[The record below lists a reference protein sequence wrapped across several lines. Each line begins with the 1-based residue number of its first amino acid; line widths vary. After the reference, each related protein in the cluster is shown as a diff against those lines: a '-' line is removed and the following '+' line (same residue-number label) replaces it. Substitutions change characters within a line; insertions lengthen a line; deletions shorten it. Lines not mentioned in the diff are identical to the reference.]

1 MKRFLLT
8 LLLAPAFA
16 TFGQDVTNSRTSS
29 YHTFVYQI
37 TNEEA
42 RPLYRHDNSS
52 VGPGYFHTL
61 IDTYPTDSVYRK
73 KLPNG
78 HYLFVKSIANQV
90 ETILESV
97 NNLDMKILNNS
108 HDMLLVFHDQ
118 AGMEIQNLK
127 PEIKNRNIPYFK
139 KLNAYRLSKTNKQGH
154 VVVEHEGHHNF
165 FNIKRQ
171 YNNTLAARTKRRA
184 LYTFP
189 INHIISPLTY
199 TYRSVRGLI
208 KYRSLSPP
216 GIYYR
221 ARKLFEAKSR
231 EGYIVLNKPK
241 FKPGDTVKL
250 KAFVTTPK
258 GRPVNKTLE
267 IFVSGYSPFVNKKIG
282 VVSPYRDGAYVFE
295 FILNDSLKLSLD
307 KNYTV
312 QLKDKRNNRYPNQ
325 TFALEYYE
333 LNQNFFSLKPS
344 PENKLSGPASVLLK
358 GTDSNDMPLYDIHAE
373 VLVKPKKI
381 IDFFEKKVFVPDT
394 LWIHSVKLE
403 SLGDTRVPL
412 PATIFPNVSLEYDVS
427 TTFVNAENE
436 RQVQSISLSHNAV
449 KQPSIEVE
457 HDSVVFSFSDQGHY
471 QVAARNTTGEIIHMK
486 NVTLPYTEKIQSLVS
501 VYELRREGKPIKHLA
516 MGNISDQVE
525 VVAAR
530 TKDSLTLALQN
541 PRKLPIRFQLF
552 KNNVIIEQGY
562 SHTYSHRQKS
572 HATDRYYFS
581 LQYIWAG
588 TAQEQNYDLPFAKK
602 PLSISIDHPITVFPG
617 QSTDIAVTV
626 KDAFGKAVN
635 DVDLTAYAITK
646 KFAHSQQF
654 SVPPYERFKNR
665 KAFNSFSQLKITDK
679 KLFQKFEYDFWK
691 LRLGLDSIQYYQF
704 LFPSTGM
711 FQQYTV
717 AEDSITQIAPYV
729 VKDGFIQPVYY
740 IYFDKEL
747 KYYYGVESIKP
758 YSFAVNAR
766 VKDIT
771 IRLKDRLIKIK
782 NVAFAKGR
790 KLILSVDLNHPP
802 ANVEILEQPIQLSEE
817 EIKKLQPHFLWVNR
831 DDTQK
836 QAMFKQD
843 QSFHVLP
850 PYQNR
855 YGFNAEMI
863 GPLFPGTASYQ
874 SGFTVSFPFKP
885 MMTYT
890 FKPTL
895 VDRQFMVRGLAKKL
909 PYLTLLASLKDQVL
923 TESRIEEYWKS
934 LEEKIS
940 YRFSKYPASSSTIK
954 EYGSLSLREKK
965 RVQKT
970 AAHFA
975 TFLLNLDRPD
985 EFYIFPPGTHDF
997 SGLAPGLY
1005 QCVIVYADESY
1016 INPKP
1021 VRILPYGTTF
1031 YDVSDEPILPADSF
1045 SKEVIEKIREWSEK
1059 NHYVEQVRMQDM
1071 QSIRQLYYREA
1082 TDYTAYSGGRWV
1094 SGTITDPQ
1102 DGLGIPGTNVV
1113 VKGTTIGTVSDAN
1126 GFYRVYVPY
1135 SGVLIFSFIG
1145 YMTQEIETGS
1155 RTSADAQLT
1164 ADVQQLSEVVV
1175 VGYGVQYS
1183 KSLTSSV
1190 SNVSSLLSGRIAGLQ
1205 ISGAP
1210 GASDS
1215 ISIKLRGLAAVKSY
1229 QTPIVI
1235 IDGVLRRMEDINP
1248 SQVVA
1253 MEIMEAAQAMAL
1265 YGSRA
1270 ANGIILISTKPGT
1283 TRAQLL
1289 QVKLPDVPQL
1299 ISLEGNVAGS
1309 SLRKNFRDYA
1319 FWQPALRTNAN
1330 GMATFRATYP
1340 DDITGWNIRVL
1351 GMASQ
1356 KRSGEASRPV
1366 QSFKPL
1372 VAQLALPNFLVAGD
1386 SAWGVGKITNY
1397 TADSIRLKKT
1407 VAINDKEIKHG
1418 EVNIKNSLIDS
1429 VSLVGAGDS
1438 LRVKYEIEYKSYR
1451 DGELR
1456 KIPVMPIGVLES
1468 KGIFVALP
1476 RDTTFTLAFDK
1487 ESRVKI
1493 FAQADPIDLL
1503 LDEVSVLKAFPY
1515 ECNEQLASKLKALL
1529 AEKAIREYKKEK
1541 FEHSRWIEKIIKK
1554 LSSHQAKDGS
1564 WSWWGMHGGS
1574 IWITLHIAEAF
1585 RWAEKLG
1592 YSTSYDRKS
1601 LTEFLT
1607 DPSVFASADD
1617 QLRAWIYL
1625 SSQSEKLI
1633 ARSLTDTL
1641 SKQNKL
1647 YNHHYKLLAARLL
1660 QLNGEEPD
1668 WNWIDSLKRK
1678 TLKGNIYWGEERANL
1693 WNNDTDNT
1701 LLVYQMIEHKNPD
1714 HADLLRIRNYFIEK
1728 RKRSWAN
1735 TYQSSRIIETLLPS
1749 LKKES
1754 GIKKTALSLSGD
1766 IAHTI
1771 SNFPF
1776 EKTYLDIQHLSV
1788 SKKGDAPI
1796 YFTAYE
1802 EQWDTTPKKVEG
1814 DFIVKTNWPDQSGK
1828 LKAGKPVTLQVSLE
1842 VKKDAEFVMINV
1854 PIPAGCSYTQKSQ
1867 SRTHGEVHRE
1877 YDIHETRIYCERLR
1891 AGNYQY
1897 NIQLTPRYKGNY
1909 HLNPAKAEWMYF
1921 PVIYG
1926 REEMK
1931 EVTIK

>member
-8 LLLAPAFA
+8 LLLAPVFSA
-16 TFGQDVTNSRTSS
+16 FGQDVTSSRTSS

-42 RPLYRHDNSS
+42 RALYRHNNSS
-52 VGPGYFHTL
+52 VGTDYFHTL

-73 KLPNG
+73 KLPTG
-78 HYLFVKSIANQV
+78 HYLFVKSIANQA

-108 HDMLLVFHDQ
+108 RDMLLVFHDQ
-118 AGMEIQNLK
+118 DGMEILNLK
-127 PEIKNRNIPYFK
+127 PEIKNRNIPYSK

-154 VVVEHEGHHNF
+154 VIVEHEGQLNF

-171 YNNTLAARTKRRA
+171 FNNTLATRTKRRV

-189 INHIISPLTY
+189 INHIVSPFTY
-199 TYRSVRGLI
+199 TFRSIRGLI
-208 KYRSLSPP
+208 KYGSISPP

-221 ARKLFEAKSR
+221 ASKLFKASNH
-231 EGYIVLNKPK
+231 EGYLVLNKPK
-241 FKPGDTVKL
+241 FKPGDTVKI
-250 KAFVTTPK
+250 KAFITTRRGNPIA
-258 GRPVNKTLE
+258 KTLE
-267 IFVSGYSPFVNKKIG
+267 VFISGYSPYINKKIG

-295 FILNDSLKLSLD
+295 FILNDTLKLSLD

-312 QLKDKRNNRYPNQ
+312 QLKDKRNNQYPNQ
-325 TFALEYYE
+325 TFAIEHYE
-333 LNQNFFSLKPS
+333 LNQNFFSLKPA
-344 PENKLSGPASVLLK
+344 PENKLNGPASVLLK
-358 GTDSNDMPLYDIHAE
+358 GTDSNDMPLYDIQAD

-394 LWIHSVKLE
+394 LWTQSVKLE
-403 SLGDTRVPL
+403 PLGDTRVTL
-412 PATIFPNVSLEYDVS
+412 PAIIFPNVSLDYEVS

-436 RQVQSISLSHNAV
+436 RQAQSISLSHNTV

-457 HDSVVFSFSDQGHY
+457 HDSVVFSFSEQGDY
-471 QVAARNTTGEIIHMK
+471 QVATRNTTGEIVQTK
-486 NVTLPYTEKIQSLVS
+486 NVILPYTEKIQSLAS
-501 VYELRREGKPIKHLA
+501 IYELLADGKPIKHLA

-552 KNNVIIEQGY
+552 KNNVIVGQGY
-562 SHTYSHRQKS
+562 SQEYNHRQN
-572 HATDRYYFS
+572 ANPNDRYYFS

-646 KFAHSQQF
+646 KFGNGREV
-654 SVPPYERFKNR
+654 SVPNFENFKNR

-691 LRLGLDSIQYYQF
+691 MRLGLDSIQYYQF

-711 FQQYTV
+711 FRQYTA
-717 AEDSITQIAPYV
+717 AEDSITQIAPYI
-729 VKDGFIQPVYY
+729 VKDGFVQPVYY

-747 KYYYGVESIKP
+747 KYYYGVESIEP
-758 YSFAVNAR
+758 YSFAVNER

-771 IRLKDRLIKIK
+771 IRLKNHLVKIK
-782 NVAFAKGR
+782 NVTFTKGR
-790 KLILSVDLNHPP
+790 KLVLSVDLNNPL
-802 ANVEILEQPIQLSEE
+802 ANVEISETQDHLSEDE
-817 EIKKLQPHFLWVNR
+817 MKILRPHFLWMSRNEN
-831 DDTQK
+831 QK
-836 QAMFKQD
+836 QAFFQQD
-843 QSFHVLP
+843 KSFHVLQ

-855 YGFNAEMI
+855 YGFNAELV
-863 GPLFPGTASYQ
+863 GPFFPGTVTYN
-874 SGFTVSFPFKP
+874 SGFDISFPFKP
-885 MMTYT
+885 MMNYH
-890 FKPTL
+890 FRPNL
-895 VDRQFMVRGLAKKL
+895 VDRESITPGLPKKL
-909 PYLTLLASLKDQVL
+909 PYLNFQASLKDQVL
-923 TESRIEEYWKS
+923 TQSRIQEYWKG

-940 YRFSKYPASSSTIK
+940 YRFKKYPDNQLATK
-954 EYGSLSLREKK
+954 EFGSLSLKERNPSKK
-965 RVQKT
+965 PV
-970 AAHFA
+970 AHFA
-975 TFLLNLDRPD
+975 TFILNLDRPD
-985 EFYIFPPGTHDF
+985 EFYIYPPGTHDF
-997 SGLAPGLY
+997 SWLTPALY
-1005 QCVIVYADESY
+1005 QCLIIYADESY

-1021 VRILPYGTTF
+1021 IQIRAYGTTF
-1031 YDVSDEPILPADSF
+1031 YDVSDEPSSPPDSF
-1045 SKEVIEKIREWSEK
+1045 STAVLRKIKEWSEK
-1059 NHYVEQVRMQDM
+1059 NHYVDQVRMQDM
-1071 QSIRQLYYREA
+1071 QGIRQLYYREA
-1082 TDYTAYSGGRWV
+1082 TDYTTYSGGRWV

-1102 DGLGIPGTNVV
+1102 DGMGIPGANVL

-1135 SGVLIFSFIG
+1135 NGVLIFSFIG

-1155 RTSADAQLT
+1155 RTTADAELT

-1175 VGYGVQYS
+1175 VAYGVQYS

-1190 SNVSSLLSGRIAGLQ
+1190 STVSGLFGKIPGVQ
-1205 ISGAP
+1205 ISG
-1210 GASDS
+1210 DS
-1215 ISIKLRGLAAVKSY
+1215 ASIKLRGFAAVNSN

-1235 IDGVLRRMEDINP
+1235 IDGVLKRMEDINT

-1253 MEIMEAAQAMAL
+1253 IEILESEQAMAL

-1270 ANGIILISTKPGT
+1270 ANGVILISTKPGT

-1289 QVKLPDVPQL
+1289 QAKLPEVPQF
-1299 ISLEGNVAGS
+1299 ISLEGNIPGS

-1319 FWQPALRTNAN
+1319 FWQPALRTDAN
-1330 GMATFRATYP
+1330 GVATFKATYP
-1340 DDITGWNIRVL
+1340 DDITSWNIHVL

-1356 KRSGEASRPV
+1356 KRSGEASQQV

-1397 TADSIRLKKT
+1397 TADSIRLKKI
-1407 VAINDKEIKHG
+1407 VAINDSEMKHG
-1418 EVNIKNSLIDS
+1418 EVNIKNSWIDS
-1429 VSLVGAGDS
+1429 VSLVGVGDS
-1438 LRVKYEIEYKSYR
+1438 LSVKYEIEYKNYR

-1456 KIPVMPIGVLES
+1456 KIPVMPIGALDAN
-1468 KGIFVALP
+1468 GFFVALP
-1476 RDTTFTLAFDK
+1476 NDTTFTLTFDK
-1487 ESRVKI
+1487 KSHVKI
-1493 FAQADPIDLL
+1493 FAQADLIDLL
-1503 LDEVSVLKAFPY
+1503 LDEVQVMKAYPY

-1529 AEKAIREYKKEK
+1529 AEETILEYKKEK

-1554 LSSHQAKDGS
+1554 LSSKQAKDGS

-1574 IWITLHIAEAF
+1574 TWITLHIAEAF

-1592 YSTSYDRKS
+1592 YSISYDRKS
-1601 LTEFLT
+1601 LTDFLT

-1625 SSQSEKLI
+1625 SSQGEKLI

-1647 YNHHYKLLAARLL
+1647 YDHHYKLLAARLL

-1668 WNWIDSLKRK
+1668 WKWIDSVKRK
-1678 TLKGNIYWGEERANL
+1678 TLKGNIYWGEEKATL

-1701 LLVYQMIEHKNPD
+1701 LLVYQLIEHKNPT
-1714 HADLLRIRNYFIEK
+1714 HADLLLIRNYFIEK

-1749 LKKES
+1749 LKKER
-1754 GIKKTALSLSGD
+1754 GTEKTSLSLSGD
-1766 IAHTI
+1766 IVHTI
-1771 SNFPF
+1771 SRFPF
-1776 EKTYLDIQHLSV
+1776 EKTYQDIQRISV
-1788 SKKGDAPI
+1788 TKKGDAPV

-1802 EQWDTTPKKVEG
+1802 EQWDTAPKKVEG
-1814 DFIVKTNWPDQSGK
+1814 DFIIKTNWSDQSGK
-1828 LKAGKPVTLQVSLE
+1828 LKAGKPVTLQVSVE

-1854 PIPAGCSYTQKSQ
+1854 PIPAGCSYAQKIQ

-1897 NIQLTPRYKGNY
+1897 TIQLTPRYKGKY
-1909 HLNPAKAEWMYF
+1909 HLNPAKVEWMYF

-1931 EVTIK
+1931 KVTIK